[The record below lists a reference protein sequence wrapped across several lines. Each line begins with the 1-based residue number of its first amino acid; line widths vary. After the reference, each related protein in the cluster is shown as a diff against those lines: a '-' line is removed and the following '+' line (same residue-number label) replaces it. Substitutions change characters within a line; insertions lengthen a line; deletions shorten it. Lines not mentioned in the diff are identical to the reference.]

1 MRKLVLALM
10 MIAGSLCAD
19 GEKAGEFDYYVLA
32 LSWTPT
38 WCTLEGAARNSEPCD
53 ASKDFG

>member
-38 WCTLEGAARNSEPCD
+38 
-53 ASKDFG
+53 